1 MKEYTITMSFSVEA
15 EKSKLEK
22 IQQFAD
28 ELTQKILDD
37 SDLAYSDD
45 IEIVDITIDD
55 IQDHNDYDYDD
66 EDEDFANYDND
77 DEDY

>member
-28 ELTQKILDD
+28 ELTQKILED
-37 SDLAYSDD
+37 SELAYSDD
-45 IEIVDITIDD
+45 IEIVEINVDD
-55 IQDHNDYDYDD
+55 IKDHNDYDYEDDDDDYNYDD
-66 EDEDFANYDND
+66 EDEDY
-77 DEDY
+77 

>member
-1 MKEYTITMSFSVEA
+1 MKEYTITMSFSIEA

-22 IQQFAD
+22 IQQFAE

-37 SDLAYSDD
+37 SDLAYSND
-45 IEIVDITIDD
+45 IEIVDISIDD

-66 EDEDFANYDND
+66 EDDDYSDFDE